1 MKPQRPAAH
10 VERARARRRALQALY
25 QWQLGGGSM
34 RDIIGQF
41 NEEQDMAIADGEF
54 FADLLLGVE
63 RELEALDAAIAPL
76 ADRPVAEVDPIERAT
91 LRLAAYE
98 LRHRL
103 DVPCRV
109 VINEAVELA
118 KDFGAV
124 GGHGYVNAV
133 LDKLARSER
142 QAEMASGR

>member
-1 MKPQRPAAH
+1 MKPQRPANA
-10 VERARARRRALQALY
+10 ERARARRRALQALY

-41 NEEQDMAIADGEF
+41 NEEQDMAIADSEF

-76 ADRPVAEVDPIERAT
+76 ADRPVAEIDPIERAT

-142 QAEMASGR
+142 QAEMAGGR

>member
-1 MKPQRPAAH
+1 MKPQRPANA
-10 VERARARRRALQALY
+10 ERARARRRALQALY

-76 ADRPVAEVDPIERAT
+76 ADRPVAEIDPIERAT

-142 QAEMASGR
+142 QAEMSGGR

>member
-1 MKPQRPAAH
+1 MKPQRPANA
-10 VERARARRRALQALY
+10 ERTRARRRALQALY

-34 RDIIGQF
+34 RDIIEQF
-41 NEEQDMAIADGEF
+41 NEEQNMAIVDGEF

-76 ADRPVAEVDPIERAT
+76 ADRPPAAIDPIERAV

-103 DVPCRV
+103 DVPYRV

-124 GGHGYVNAV
+124 GGHGYVNAI
-133 LDKLARSER
+133 LDKLARRER
-142 QAEMASGR
+142 PAELAGAR

>member
-1 MKPQRPAAH
+1 MKPQRPANA
-10 VERARARRRALQALY
+10 ERARARRRALQALY

-63 RELEALDAAIAPL
+63 RELETLDAAITPL
-76 ADRPVAEVDPIERAT
+76 ADRPVAEIDPIERAT

-142 QAEMASGR
+142 QAEMAGGR

>member
-1 MKPQRPAAH
+1 MKPQKPANA
-10 VERARARRRALQALY
+10 ERARARRRALQALY

-63 RELEALDAAIAPL
+63 RELEALDAAITPL
-76 ADRPVAEVDPIERAT
+76 ADRPVAEIDPIERAA

-142 QAEMASGR
+142 QAEMAGAR

>member
-1 MKPQRPAAH
+1 MKPLKPANA
-10 VERARARRRALQALY
+10 ERARARRRALQALY

-54 FADLLLGVE
+54 FADLLMGVE

-76 ADRPVAEVDPIERAT
+76 ADRPVAEIDPIERAA

-142 QAEMASGR
+142 QAEMAGGR

>member
-1 MKPQRPAAH
+1 MKPQKPANA
-10 VERARARRRALQALY
+10 ERARARRRALQALY

-76 ADRPVAEVDPIERAT
+76 ADRPVAEIDPIERAT

-142 QAEMASGR
+142 QAEMAGGR

>member
-1 MKPQRPAAH
+1 MKPQKPANA
-10 VERARARRRALQALY
+10 ERARARRRALQALY

-76 ADRPVAEVDPIERAT
+76 ADRPVAEIDPIERAA

-133 LDKLARSER
+133 LDKLARRER
-142 QAEMASGR
+142 QAEMAGGR

>member
-1 MKPQRPAAH
+1 MKPQRPANA
-10 VERARARRRALQALY
+10 ERARARRRALQALY

-76 ADRPVAEVDPIERAT
+76 ADRPVAEIDPIERAT

-142 QAEMASGR
+142 QAEMAGGR

>member
-1 MKPQRPAAH
+1 MKPQKPANA
-10 VERARARRRALQALY
+10 ERARARRRALQALY

-76 ADRPVAEVDPIERAT
+76 ADRPVAEIDPIERAA

-142 QAEMASGR
+142 QAEMAGGR